1 MFFVEKVSDDLF
13 LLTVF
18 VLYQVLERTGEMPG
32 QKAKGFT
39 TVGKAKMAT
48 KQYNSP
54 LAMYSED
61 IITEIMTQVNTN
73 VVFLTAG

>member
-1 MFFVEKVSDDLF
+1 
-13 LLTVF
+13 
-18 VLYQVLERTGEMPG
+18 MPG

-73 VVFLTAG
+73 VVFLTAGQNPTLYIMHSQIVQTDIPSKYIA